1 MPTIPSPTTVTVPMR
16 LDAFL
21 VAEMGVATRSQSQK
35 FIKAG
40 YVKIGKKTVEKP
52 AHMLKIGN
60 VVTLSPEATEVSI
73 PTDYS
78 PTLDLQILYED
89 DDCIVIN
96 KPAGLMV
103 HAGSGM
109 EKGEVTLIDEL
120 KPLFAERQLPLNE
133 NAVLVHRL
141 DKETTGCILVAKNPD
156 AHRALQKMFE
166 KRTVA
171 KTYLALVMGTPT
183 PSSAIIDSPIGRH
196 STDRTKMSVLRSG
209 RTREART
216 IYHVLSSTNEASLLA
231 CDLETGRTHQI
242 RVHVSSIGHPILG
255 DEKYYTLGSLNIAK
269 KMGID
274 FLCLHAWKLSF
285 TSPISKKKI
294 AVEAVIP
301 EKFQQQIELNRL
313 TVL

>member
-1 MPTIPSPTTVTVPMR
+1 MR

-21 VAEMGVATRSQSQK
+21 VSDMGVATRSQSQK
-35 FIKAG
+35 FIKAEF
-40 YVKIGKKTVEKP
+40 VKVGKKTISKP
-52 AHMLKIGN
+52 AHMLKTGDS
-60 VVTLSPEATEVSI
+60 VTLSPEATEAKI
-73 PTDYS
+73 PTEHS

-89 DDCIVIN
+89 DDCMIIN

-109 EKGEVTLIDEL
+109 EEGEVTLMDEL
-120 KPLFAERQLPLNE
+120 KPLFAARKLPFIE
-133 NAVLVHRL
+133 SSVLVHRL
-141 DKETTGCILVAKNPD
+141 DKETTGCILVAKHPQ
-156 AHRALQKMFE
+156 AHRVLQKMFE

-171 KTYLALVMGTPT
+171 KTYLVLVMGTPT

-294 AVEAVIP
+294 AAVAAIP
-301 EKFQQQIELNRL
+301 EKFQKQIELNRL
-313 TVL
+313 TVS